1 MKKVILI
8 TLLIGMISSCTTNEE
23 RERLERDYPIVGKI
37 TSADGIGDR
46 NIRTYLIDSCE
57 YVGYINMTNSD
68 ILTHKGNCKNPI
80 HIYKK

>member
-37 TSADGIGDR
+37 TSADGIGNR
-46 NIRTYLIDSCE
+46 NIR
-57 YVGYINMTNSD
+57 INS
-68 ILTHKGNCKNPI
+68 LTPR
-80 HIYKK
+80 KKDLTIWK